1 MRYARNHES
10 PRSTPDLEEAVIH
23 GEDIVMSVA
32 MAAFARKLRELR
44 TQRGWTKQHLADEL
58 GMGLAQIHRYEKASS
73 QPTLDVIRKMATVF
87 RVSADELVF
96 DKGTVGPA
104 AAHIKGRLLPRFE
117 KVAQLPDAEQDVIV
131 YLLDAIIARA
141 EFAASMAESAP
152 SRRKAG

>member
-10 PRSTPDLEEAVIH
+10 PSPTLVPEKVVIH

-58 GMGLAQIHRYEKASS
+58 GMGLAQIHRYEKATS

-87 RVSADELVF
+87 RISADELVF

-104 AAHIKGRLLPRFE
+104 AAHVKGRLLPRFE
-117 KVAQLPDAEQDVIV
+117 KVTQLPDAEQDVVI